1 MGAPQRLL
9 LATDLSCRCDRALDR
24 AALLAAEWHAH
35 LTVVHAMSADA
46 ASNADQGIPVP
57 AWRRT
62 DPRILAER
70 RVRADIGDVVPQP
83 AVVIGT
89 GEPID
94 VILAAVSAND
104 CDLIVTGLAR
114 DEPLGRL
121 VLGSTVDK
129 LMRRSPVPILVVRN
143 RARAPYRRIAVA
155 TDFSQPSRETL
166 EAAMGAFPEAQF
178 DLVHAYDAPMSGLAS
193 DQKTYRAEF
202 RAMAEEDAAA
212 FLASYEE
219 AFPQRAR
226 PRLVLRRGDPG
237 HELSTY
243 ADEEDIELVVM
254 STQKRSALMDALIG
268 SLAAEL
274 IRIVPCDVLV
284 MRGEPRWGVATS

>member
-1 MGAPQRLL
+1 MSVPQRLL
-9 LATDLSCRCDRALDR
+9 LATDLSCRCDRPLDR
-24 AALLAAEWHAH
+24 AALLAKEWHAR
-35 LTVVHAMSADA
+35 LTVVHAMPDDTALRVGSDV
-46 ASNADQGIPVP
+46 PVP
-57 AWRRT
+57 ASRRV
-62 DPRILAER
+62 DPRRLAER
-70 RVRADIGDVVPQP
+70 RVRADIGDVAPQP

-94 VILAAVSAND
+94 VILEAARANN

-129 LMRRSPVPILVVRN
+129 LMRRSPVPILIVRS
-143 RARAPYRRIAVA
+143 RARGPYRRIAVA
-155 TDFSQPSRETL
+155 TDFSQPSREAL
-166 EAAMGAFPEAQF
+166 EAAMGAFPEARF
-178 DLVHAYDAPMSGLAS
+178 DLVHAYDAPMSGLVS
-193 DQKTYRAEF
+193 DQQAHTAEF

-212 FLASYEE
+212 FLASYEA
-219 AFPQRAR
+219 AFPQRAP

-237 HELSTY
+237 RELSAY

-254 STQKRSALMDALIG
+254 AAQTRSALMDALIG
-268 SLAAEL
+268 SVAAEL

-284 MRGEPRWGVATS
+284 MRGEARWGAATS

>member
-1 MGAPQRLL
+1 MEVPQRLL

-24 AALLAAEWHAH
+24 AGLLAAEWRAR
-35 LTVVHAMSADA
+35 LMVVHAMPAEA
-46 ASNADQGIPVP
+46 VSNADRDVPVP
-57 AWRRT
+57 EWRRI

-70 RVRADIGDVVPQP
+70 RVRADVGDVAPAP

-94 VILAAVSAND
+94 VILDAVSAND

-129 LMRRSPVPILVVRN
+129 LMRRSPVPLLIVRR
-143 RARAPYRRIAVA
+143 RARGPYRRIAVA
-155 TDFSQPSRETL
+155 TDFSQPSREAL
-166 EAAMGAFPEAQF
+166 EAAMGAFPQARF
-178 DLVHAYDAPMSGLAS
+178 DLVHAYEAPMSGLVS
-193 DQKTYRAEF
+193 DQNAHRAEF
-202 RAMAEEDAAA
+202 RAMAHGDAAA
-212 FLASYEE
+212 FLASYET

-226 PRLVLRRGDPG
+226 PRLVLRHGDPDR
-237 HELSTY
+237 ELSAY

-254 STQKRSALMDALIG
+254 STQNRSALMDAIIG
-268 SLAAEL
+268 SVAAEL
-274 IRIVPCDVLV
+274 IRVVPCDVLV
-284 MRGEPRWGVATS
+284 MRGEPRWGAGTS